1 MILTPPPEKFF
12 AIINEIPDET
22 TTTIYELFKDFDAR
36 QFFNTN
42 ISSNNHRI
50 VLSVLASSYYALQ
63 NNGYILP
70 KSSLDIKIKFGGKMK
85 KYKIIFD
92 EKKKNEKFSREK
104 DDYPIAKTIMY
115 DIEEIY
121 LLRRKPLGKDIIQ
134 ANNVHGKTI
143 LNVILN
149 CVRRLYINNEKLK
162 NGLSMINNNYLFED
176 CTDPAKN
183 SNDKSSK
190 KPRLAFN
197 TFGMSKEDESIH
209 DPREEYNSED
219 DRRNMI
225 SRHEA
230 QYSVPNVYGVQLED
244 CSFGGEFNP
253 EQKIR
258 EIKKL
263 LTVRQKKLYD
273 DTVTTLKN
281 KSDEDP
287 YLRFHS
293 ESDIDLILGN
303 NAIDICTNLRRIKI
317 R

>member
-1 MILTPPPEKFF
+1 M
-12 AIINEIPDET
+12 
-22 TTTIYELFKDFDAR
+22 
-36 QFFNTN
+36 
-42 ISSNNHRI
+42 
-50 VLSVLASSYYALQ
+50 
-63 NNGYILP
+63 
-70 KSSLDIKIKFGGKMK
+70 FG
-85 KYKIIFD
+85 
-92 EKKKNEKFSREK
+92 
-104 DDYPIAKTIMY
+104 
-115 DIEEIY
+115 
-121 LLRRKPLGKDIIQ
+121 RKPLGKDIIQ

-190 KPRLAFN
+190 KPRSPVNRINHGKIVKLERKSKN
-197 TFGMSKEDESIH
+197 KNLNHIKSKEDESIH

-253 EQKIR
+253 EQKSDMQN
-258 EIKKL
+258 KL
-263 LTVRQKKLYD
+263 
-273 DTVTTLKN
+273 
-281 KSDEDP
+281 
-287 YLRFHS
+287 
-293 ESDIDLILGN
+293 
-303 NAIDICTNLRRIKI
+303 
-317 R
+317 

>member
-1 MILTPPPEKFF
+1 
-12 AIINEIPDET
+12 
-22 TTTIYELFKDFDAR
+22 
-36 QFFNTN
+36 
-42 ISSNNHRI
+42 
-50 VLSVLASSYYALQ
+50 
-63 NNGYILP
+63 
-70 KSSLDIKIKFGGKMK
+70 
-85 KYKIIFD
+85 
-92 EKKKNEKFSREK
+92 
-104 DDYPIAKTIMY
+104 
-115 DIEEIY
+115 
-121 LLRRKPLGKDIIQ
+121 
-134 ANNVHGKTI
+134 

-197 TFGMSKEDESIH
+197 TFGMVNTDTESAASSSTNNSRNKQRWKNGNQYHNELENYKSHIEALQSELNNLKLRSPVNRINHGKIVKLERKSKNKNLNHIKSKEDESIH

-253 EQKIR
+253 EQKSDMQN
-258 EIKKL
+258 KL
-263 LTVRQKKLYD
+263 
-273 DTVTTLKN
+273 
-281 KSDEDP
+281 
-287 YLRFHS
+287 
-293 ESDIDLILGN
+293 
-303 NAIDICTNLRRIKI
+303 
-317 R
+317 